1 MKWQTK
7 PNQFTITKGEPVIK
21 VKKIKAIYIDV
32 NKKTIELT
40 EIDNSLTDFQ
50 KINEFED
57 YKKKCLYGMEYLF
70 TGIYEDLKG
79 KGNNSF
85 RMKGDDEDY
94 FGDAIIVKMP
104 KSMHEDKLRSTEINV
119 EIIRKYIK
127 FSD

>member
-1 MKWQTK
+1 MKYQTK
-7 PNQFTITKGEPVIK
+7 PNQFSISKREPVIK
-21 VKKIKAIYIDV
+21 VKKIKTIYIDV
-32 NKKTIELT
+32 NKKTIELI
-40 EIDNSLTDFQ
+40 EMDNSLTDFQ
-50 KINEFED
+50 RINKFEFYE
-57 YKKKCLYGMEYLF
+57 KKCLYEMEYLF

-85 RMKGDDEDY
+85 RIKGDNEDY

-104 KSMHEDKLRSTEINV
+104 KSMHEDKLRSTEITV